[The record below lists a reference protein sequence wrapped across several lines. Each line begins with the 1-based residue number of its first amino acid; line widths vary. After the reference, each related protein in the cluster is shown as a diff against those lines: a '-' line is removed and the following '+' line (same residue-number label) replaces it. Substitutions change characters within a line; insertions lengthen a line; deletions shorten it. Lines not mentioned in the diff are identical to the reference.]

1 MKGIKWFDEKK
12 ENPLETNRLLLES
25 TLDEFSKCSYN
36 EASLNEI
43 IKRADMRKG
52 SFYYRFYDK
61 KDLYLSLFYYI
72 GMRKAEMINSNA
84 TTSQKDDFFAS
95 LREKTIL
102 ALKFARMEKRY
113 YDFWRIYIKESE
125 EVKNFV
131 HECFGGYYTD
141 EIYTWVEE
149 AKKTG
154 KIRSDVNSKLLA
166 DFINILIERIDLL
179 ISPEQTDEQ
188 IYENVCTMMNLIEH
202 GIKKTG

>member
-1 MKGIKWFDEKK
+1 MI
-12 ENPLETNRLLLES
+12 
-25 TLDEFSKCSYN
+25 
-36 EASLNEI
+36 
-43 IKRADMRKG
+43 KG
-52 SFYYRFYDK
+52 SVSFP
-61 KDLYLSLFYYI
+61 FYYI

-84 TTSQKDDFFAS
+84 TTSQKDDFLLHSGKNYSCF
-95 LREKTIL
+95 EICTYG
-102 ALKFARMEKRY
+102 KRY

-141 EIYTWVEE
+141 EIYIWVEE